1 MLGAAVPSLPSCSSF
16 AYFELQASGR
26 LHLQLRN
33 RCTEVGHHC
42 IDRRWVDGCSPNV
55 EEAIGVRTRRLG
67 RNFRTGSDGIHRS
80 LVQNGTDR
88 PMKDALMAGRQTQ
101 PRMIKVKR
109 Y

>member
-1 MLGAAVPSLPSCSSF
+1 MLGGVVPSLPSCSSF

-33 RCTEVGHHC
+33 HCTEVGHHC

-80 LVQNGTDR
+80 LVQNVTVL
-88 PMKDALMAGRQTQ
+88 PMKVSLMAVRNMQ
-101 PRMIKVKR
+101 PRMLKVTR